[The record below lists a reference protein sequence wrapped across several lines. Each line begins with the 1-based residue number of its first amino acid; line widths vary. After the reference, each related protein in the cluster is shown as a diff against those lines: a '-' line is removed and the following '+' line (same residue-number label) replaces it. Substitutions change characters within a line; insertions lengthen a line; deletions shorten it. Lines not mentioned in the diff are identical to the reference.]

1 MSYFK
6 VAVDWEVP
14 WILNLAFLCF
24 LLNTYTPGLVLPC
37 TDSTAHN
44 DLEWLIEVVK
54 NTNITDISVHWDV
67 WNWDVWKWL
76 LIFVLPLRWLIFV
89 DIWVKSLRWVILSD
103 ISVNYT
109 EMSEIWTHLSK
120 STHIN
125 LRILNIIL
133 RCLKFELILVKVRI
147 LLLQTLR
154 WLILSDI
161 LLRCLK
167 LALILVKVL
176 VLLFCPSYFHMVLD
190 CS

>member
-109 EMSEIWTHLSK
+109 EMSEIWTHLSE
-120 STHIN
+120 STHITFTN
-125 LRILNIIL
+125 TKMINTIRHITEMSEIGTYISESTCITFLP
-133 RCLKFELILVKVRI
+133 ELFSYGSG
-147 LLLQTLR
+147 LQ
-154 WLILSDI
+154 LSWFSGQKI
-161 LLRCLK
+161 YNSGR
-167 LALILVKVL
+167 
-176 VLLFCPSYFHMVLD
+176 
-190 CS
+190 